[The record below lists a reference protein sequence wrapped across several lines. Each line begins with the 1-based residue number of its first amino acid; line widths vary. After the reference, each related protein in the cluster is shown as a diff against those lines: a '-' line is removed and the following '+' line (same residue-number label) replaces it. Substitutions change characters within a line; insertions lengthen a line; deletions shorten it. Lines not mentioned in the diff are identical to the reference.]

1 MVQWVP
7 KHASIH
13 LLKKLNRYAGFNAY
27 IKVASGSGTHEER
40 WGRDRDNRNFNDL
53 TGNITHLASQP

>member
-1 MVQWVP
+1 MP
-7 KHASIH
+7 SIH
-13 LLKKLNRYAGFNAY
+13 LLKKLNRYAGLDAY